1 MTRKLPEVPSECE
14 GGIPKK
20 IMMVRLSECWWR
32 MVLLFEVCNGLE
44 EYGAFEKW

>member
-14 GGIPKK
+14 GGIPKI

-32 MVLLFEVCNGLE
+32 RFCFLCNGLE
-44 EYGAFEKW
+44 EYRAFEKW